1 MTDSSLP
8 LQKHMVFPYLP
19 FQKGVPLQVV
29 RWAGERVF
37 STLTASSSASL
48 TLPSDSLLEI
58 TASQNCYIRFSS
70 GTAVAAASVA
80 NDTNRLFLAG
90 VQIVP
95 VPIDPA
101 TDLPYTAIAAIR
113 VDTDGH
119 FQVESVL

>member
-1 MTDSSLP
+1 
-8 LQKHMVFPYLP
+8 MVFPYLP